1 MRSSRHFEALREEGY
16 LVYCRDAARPVHEQP
31 PGEAAGDDVREELV
45 EVGMHDAAR
54 RRVLVLHV
62 PHEGSE
68 ICHLILFRVRSGL
81 RPAGGLVTA
90 RGV

>member
-1 MRSSRHFEALREEGY
+1 
-16 LVYCRDAARPVHEQP
+16 
-31 PGEAAGDDVREELV
+31 
-45 EVGMHDAAR
+45 MHDAAR